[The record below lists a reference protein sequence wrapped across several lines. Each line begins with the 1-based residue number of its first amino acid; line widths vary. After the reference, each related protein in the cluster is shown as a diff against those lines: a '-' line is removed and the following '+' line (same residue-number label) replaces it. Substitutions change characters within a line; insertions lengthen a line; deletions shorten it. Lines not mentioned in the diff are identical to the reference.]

1 MDKNIT
7 TFFLE
12 TTKLSILIGSEKK
25 CLLFT
30 AIISGSSIGCREVRF
45 AIFFSGGFITAIVV
59 NPLERKLAKLASV
72 DRSCLSLFQTTVK
85 SQGVKQAF
93 IQFWTLFS
101 KGHST

>member
-1 MDKNIT
+1 MDKNLT
-7 TFFLE
+7 TLFLE

-59 NPLERKLAKLASV
+59 NPLERKLAKRTFVGWLENTKKLTQPICYSY
-72 DRSCLSLFQTTVK
+72 
-85 SQGVKQAF
+85 
-93 IQFWTLFS
+93 
-101 KGHST
+101 